1 MSDENVEIVR
11 RLTDAI
17 NFGTVPREP
26 VTEAPVDLRRAT
38 VFWFRGR
45 RVACAVGYNTRR
57 AALQAVGLS
66 E

>member
-38 VFWFRGR
+38 VFGGR